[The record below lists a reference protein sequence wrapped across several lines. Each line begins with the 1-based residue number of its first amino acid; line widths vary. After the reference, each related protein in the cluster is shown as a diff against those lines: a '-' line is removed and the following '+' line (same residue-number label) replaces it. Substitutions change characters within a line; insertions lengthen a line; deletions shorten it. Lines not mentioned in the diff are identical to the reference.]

1 MDYAESVRSLADG
14 WPQLA
19 NELGSVT
26 SLEKLLGWLQQ
37 REITLDRIELVA
49 QDEFS
54 HDLMIPLPYGQW
66 LAFGV
71 T

>member
-1 MDYAESVRSLADG
+1 MNYAESVRSLASG

-37 REITLDRIELVA
+37 KGIPLHRIELVA

-54 HDLMIPLPYGQW
+54 HDLTIPLPDGQW